1 MTQKSFE
8 DFLKSKAEEFKPQ
21 PNIDNWDK
29 IAAALPPEKKK
40 KRLLIWI
47 PIGIAA
53 SIAALSYGIYASK
66 PSSNIVVGEKTVRQ
80 NVDQNN
86 ATSSDSKSQTSIT
99 TNSESSLPTIPNS
112 SIQASSASNKK
123 TYFNSAFSNDAATTS
138 KSQSKT
144 HNDRLNEQLVVD
156 KFDNK
161 PFFNHIFDKEPKL
174 DSTNLLKLGGETH
187 YIGLYNSDTD
197 RNQLQ
202 LNLDTS
208 MMLVK
213 ETKNLPSKDSSLNLK
228 TACILM
234 RQYPHRLAF
243 NFTPLYINTI
253 LSQPNNIGTNSI
265 EYNNRKN
272 EDKAKFSFNTG
283 LTYVYK
289 KRKHAYSI
297 GVQYTQLSYSMY
309 VTSVTYSPSLSTINR
324 VGNFNY
330 AGDSFITTPKDD
342 AGGRVTNTYR
352 YLSIPI
358 TYTKY
363 IFDNSTKLRNKFAMQ
378 FGLNYNRL
386 ISQTGLLNQSN
397 GVYVRPNSSEV
408 NNITKQQLSIRTG
421 IEINQILS
429 HRSLLFVAPF
439 YQRSLSAIEKGSIS
453 TSYGAWGLSFGIQF
467 KIK

>member
-53 SIAALSYGIYASK
+53 SIAALSYGIYVSK
-66 PSSNIVVGEKTVRQ
+66 PSSNTVVAEKTVRQ

-86 ATSSDSKSQTSIT
+86 VASSDSKSQTSIST
-99 TNSESSLPTIPNS
+99 DAESSLPSISNS

-174 DSTNLLKLGGETH
+174 DSTYLLKLGGETH

-197 RNQLQ
+197 RHQLSQ
-202 LNLDTS
+202 TVDTPTLADKS
-208 MMLVK
+208 I
-213 ETKNLPSKDSSLNLK
+213 PSQKLKDSSVKINRG
-228 TACILM
+228 CILLP
-234 RQYPHRLAF
+234 QYVHRLAF

-253 LSQPNNIGTNSI
+253 LSQPNNIGTNAI

-297 GVQYTQLSYSMY
+297 GAQYTQLSYSMY

-352 YLSIPI
+352 YLSLPI

-363 IFDNSTKLRNKFAMQ
+363 IFDHSTKLRNKFAMQ

-408 NNITKQQLSIRTG
+408 NNVTKQHLSIRTG
-421 IEINQILS
+421 IEFNQKIS
-429 HRSLLFVAPF
+429 HRSLLFLAPF